1 MAFEEELIPVGIAM
15 KELGI
20 ARSSFQRAVAKA
32 GVRQEKRGFITPAQF
47 QVLREV
53 VEHRQNN
60 GLAGAARVGGNG
72 TTQHGTTQHGT
83 TQRCY
88 RVSVQEEGRFY
99 TKRIGLTAEQ
109 AKAAIKMYE
118 SYGLKA
124 VAIKY
129 K

>member
-1 MAFEEELIPVGIAM
+1 MEDSKTGTGELIPVGIAM

-60 GLAGAARVGGNG
+60 GLAGEARVGGNG
-72 TTQHGTTQHGT
+72 TPAKPEN
-83 TQRCY
+83 RCY
-88 RVSVQEEGRFY
+88 RVSVLEEGRFY
-99 TKRIGLTAEQ
+99 TKRIGLTAAQ